1 MPFPQSFITLAI
13 VKKFLPILFLSI
25 YLISATEM
33 SQLLKMPLLVQHY
46 LEHKEENHS
55 ITIWQFLYMHY
66 ALENAK
72 DTDNKDMKLPFK
84 TSTNISYS
92 IALGLPNKLDFDI
105 KPKTPLIEIKKIYY
119 YQSDFASSNFLS
131 FIWQPP
137 KAC

>member
-1 MPFPQSFITLAI
+1 
-13 VKKFLPILFLSI
+13 LFLSI

-72 DTDNKDMKLPFK
+72 DLDKEDMKLPFK
-84 TSTNISYS
+84 TSTNISHT
-92 IALGLPNKLDFDI
+92 IALGLPHSTDFEQ
-105 KPKTPLIEIKKIYY
+105 KSKAFSVETKKTYY

>member
-1 MPFPQSFITLAI
+1 LPNTQSFLTLAK

-25 YLISATEM
+25 YLISATEL

-72 DTDNKDMKLPFK
+72 DTDIKDTKLPFK
-84 TSTNISYS
+84 TSTNVAYS
-92 IALGLPNKLDFDI
+92 IALGLPNKLDFDL
-105 KPKTPLIEIKKIYY
+105 KPKNPLTAVKKIFY
-119 YQSDFASSNFLS
+119 YQSDFASSHFLS